1 MLQFDCFRLWFYGR
15 SHCLC
20 EIVVRVGRHA
30 RGCMK
35 SNANMAVL
43 MIAQVLLSG
52 ACASVKPPTSMPE
65 WEQTNQNQMDHLDKP
80 IIQRQKPIFDQML
93 DGMLVD
99 AIDAITR

>member
-1 MLQFDCFRLWFYGR
+1 MQSNSL
-15 SHCLC
+15 
-20 EIVVRVGRHA
+20 
-30 RGCMK
+30 K
-35 SNANMAVL
+35 SNVRIAVL
-43 MIAQVLLSG
+43 LIAPVLLSG

-80 IIQRQKPIFDQML
+80 IVQQQKPIFHQML